1 MLFLQSRCQ
10 GVRCELIILTGQNR
24 VLGFSSHV
32 MRLQF
37 WNRNECAQTIPATEG
52 ERKVKILI
60 TLLSNS
66 YNEKI
71 YDETKWTNSNPILFY
86 DLYKTIRPGNE
97 AWAEHEKQ
105 L

>member
-10 GVRCELIILTGQNR
+10 GVRCEVIILTGQSR